1 MLEIIASLA
10 VGILLLAI
18 LAKLLALPLRLLKKF
33 IVNSVVGAALLSI
46 VKILGFPVTIN
57 IFTSLAAG
65 IFGVPGVLA
74 VLVWSCR

>member
-46 VKILGFPVTIN
+46 VKLLGFPVTIN

-65 IFGVPGVLA
+65 VFGVPGVLA

>member
-18 LAKLLALPLRLLKKF
+18 LAKLLALTLLHLKKF

-46 VKILGFPVTIN
+46 VKLLGFPVTIN

>member
-1 MLEIIASLA
+1 MFEIIASLA
-10 VGILLLAI
+10 VSILLLCI
-18 LAKLLALPLRLLKKF
+18 VAKLLALPLRLLMKF
-33 IVNSVVGAALLSI
+33 IVNSVIGAVLLSI
-46 VKILGFPVTIN
+46 VKLLGFPVAIN

>member
-10 VGILLLAI
+10 VGILFLAI

-46 VKILGFPVTIN
+46 VKLLGFPVTIN

>member
-46 VKILGFPVTIN
+46 VKLLGFPVTIN

>member
-10 VGILLLAI
+10 IGILLLAI

-46 VKILGFPVTIN
+46 VKLLGFPVTIN

>member
-10 VGILLLAI
+10 VGILFLAI

-46 VKILGFPVTIN
+46 VKLLGFPVTIN

-74 VLVWSCR
+74 VLVWSCW